1 MSSATGTASGAGTG
15 AGTHTSARASA
26 RARRADRLARLARE
40 PFDVLVI
47 GGGAT
52 GAGTALDAA
61 SRGLSVAL
69 VERFDF
75 AQGTSSR
82 STKLVHGG
90 VRYLEQAVKHADR
103 SQFNLVREALR
114 ERAVLL
120 RNAPHLAH
128 PLPLLTPIYSAL
140 ELPYYFTGLKLYDM
154 LAGRANLKPSRHVGR
169 SDAIERFPMLK
180 RKGLRGAVE
189 YHDGQFDD
197 ARMNVALALTA
208 ARQGAVVLNHVSV
221 TDLLKE
227 HGQVRGAVVTDAL
240 GDEAPFEVRAKVVI
254 NATGPF
260 VDSIR
265 RLDEPDVP
273 AMLTTSSGVHVVL
286 PSRFSPPGTGLLI
299 PKTEDG
305 RVLFLLPWL
314 GHTVVGTTDNPATVS
329 ADPRPEAE
337 DVEYILRHVRQY
349 FDLPVE
355 TGDVLSAW
363 SGLRPLVEPGDHGGV
378 GRHLHGSAEAGGT
391 GEHGSANGGTARL
404 SRDHTIVVSAA
415 GLVTITGGKWT
426 TYRKMAED
434 VVDIAVGSAALKP
447 RNASLTA
454 SLPLVGG
461 DSFVTDGAQ
470 ALRDEFRLDADVAHH
485 LHHAYGDKA
494 SIVAD
499 LATSGLG
506 ERLAAGHPYLEAEVI
521 YARDHEDAHFAD
533 DVLARRLRLTFLD
546 SAAAESARPRV
557 EELLA
562 SEPR

>member
-1 MSSATGTASGAGTG
+1 MSIASSARTTT
-15 AGTHTSARASA
+15 TE
-26 RARRADRLARLARE
+26 RRAARLARLANDS
-40 PFDVLVI
+40 FDVLVI

-61 SRGLSVAL
+61 TRGLKVAL

-120 RNAPHLAH
+120 KNAPHLAH

-154 LAGRANLKPSRHVGR
+154 LAGRANLQPSRLVGKA
-169 SDAIERFPMLK
+169 DAAERFPMLK
-180 RKGLRGAVE
+180 REGLRGAVE

-208 ARQGAVVLNHVSV
+208 ARQGAVVLNHVAV
-221 TDLLKE
+221 TDLIK
-227 HGQVRGAVVTDAL
+227 GNGRVSGAVVNDSLDAS
-240 GDEAPFEVRAKVVI
+240 APVEVRAKVVI

-260 VDSIR
+260 VDAIR
-265 RLDEPDVP
+265 SLDEPGIEK
-273 AMLTTSSGVHVVL
+273 MLTTSSGVHIVL
-286 PSRFSPPGTGLLI
+286 PKRFSPPGTGLLI

-314 GHTVVGTTDNPATVS
+314 GHTLVGTTDNPAAVS
-329 ADPRPEAE
+329 ADPLPESE

-349 FDLPVE
+349 FDLPVSA
-355 TGDVLSAW
+355 TDVMSSW
-363 SGLRPLVEPGDHGGV
+363 SGLRPLVEPGDHGAV
-378 GRHLHGSAEAGGT
+378 GNHLQGSAEAATKRTNGGVKA
-391 GEHGSANGGTARL
+391 GAGGGTARL
-404 SRDHTIVVSAA
+404 SRDHTIVVSAS

-434 VVDIAVGSAALKP
+434 AVDTAVETGSLQPK
-447 RNASLTA
+447 NATRTA
-454 SLPLVGG
+454 SMPLIGG
-461 DSFVTDGAQ
+461 DAFAPDGALQ
-470 ALRDEFRLDADVAHH
+470 LQDRYGLEADTAHH
-485 LHHAYGDKA
+485 LHHAYGDRA
-494 SIVAD
+494 FYVAE
-499 LATSGLG
+499 LAARGYG
-506 ERLAAGHPYLEAEVI
+506 ERLAAGHPYLEAEVL
-521 YARDHEDAHFAD
+521 YVRDHEDAHLAE
-533 DVLARRLRLTFLD
+533 DVLSRRLRLAFLD
-546 SAAAESARPRV
+546 SAAALRAKERV
-557 EELLA
+557 TELLA
-562 SEPR
+562 SDPT

>member
-1 MSSATGTASGAGTG
+1 MSSARLPTQTAAQ
-15 AGTHTSARASA
+15 
-26 RARRADRLARLARE
+26 RRAERLAKLASE
-40 PFDVLVI
+40 PFDLLVI

-61 SRGLSVAL
+61 SRGLKVAL
-69 VERFDF
+69 VERHDF

-120 RNAPHLAH
+120 KNAPHLAH

-154 LAGRANLKPSRHVGR
+154 LAGRANLKPSRLVSKG
-169 SDAIERFPMLK
+169 DAVERFPMLK
-180 RKGLRGAVE
+180 RTGLRGAVE

-208 ARQGAVVLNHVSV
+208 VNHGAVVLNHVAV
-221 TDLLKE
+221 TDLVKAN
-227 HGQVRGAVVTDAL
+227 GRVTGAVVRDTFQPDAL
-240 GDEAPFEVRAKVVI
+240 IEVRAKVVV

-260 VDSIR
+260 VDAIR
-265 RLDEPDVP
+265 RLDEPDVQE
-273 AMLTTSSGVHVVL
+273 MLKTSSGVHIVL
-286 PSRFSPPGTGLLI
+286 PDRFSPPGTGLLI

-314 GHTVVGTTDNPATVS
+314 GHTLVGTTDNPATVS

-355 TGDVLSAW
+355 TSDVLSAW
-363 SGLRPLVEPGDHGGV
+363 SGLRPLVEPGNHAGV
-378 GRHLHGSAEAGGT
+378 GHHLPGAAEAAYDGRA
-391 GEHGSANGGTARL
+391 ANGSTARL

-434 VVDIAVGSAALKP
+434 AVDTAVSSGALEP
-447 RNASLTA
+447 RNASTTA
-454 SLPLVGG
+454 NLPLLGG
-461 DSFVTDGAQ
+461 AAFAPDGAP
-470 ALRDEFRLDADVAHH
+470 ALQEHYGLAPDVADY
-485 LHHAYGDKA
+485 LHHAYGDRAATVAELA
-494 SIVAD
+494 S
-499 LATSGLG
+499 SGLG
-506 ERLAAGHPYLEAEVI
+506 ERLAGGHPYLEAEVV
-521 YARDHEDAHFAD
+521 YARDHEDAYFAD
-533 DVLARRLRLTFLD
+533 DVLARRLRLSFLD
-546 SAAAESARPRV
+546 SAAAEAARPRV
-557 EELLA
+557 EELLT
-562 SEPR
+562 SDPQN

>member
-1 MSSATGTASGAGTG
+1 MTESATQ
-15 AGTHTSARASA
+15 R
-26 RARRADRLARLARE
+26 RARQLRRLASE
-40 PFDVLVI
+40 SFDVLVI

-61 SRGLSVAL
+61 SRGLKVAL

-103 SQFNLVREALR
+103 SQFSLVREALR

-120 RNAPHLAH
+120 KNAPHLAH
-128 PLPLLTPIYSAL
+128 PLPLLTPIYGAL

-154 LAGRANLKPSRHVGR
+154 LAGRANLSPSRLIGK
-169 SDAIERFPMLK
+169 SDAAQRFPMLK
-180 RKGLRGAVE
+180 RDGLRGAVE

-208 ARQGAVVLNHVSV
+208 AKHGAVVLNHVAV
-221 TDLLKE
+221 TELAKAQGL
-227 HGQVRGAVVTDAL
+227 VTGAVVVDAL
-240 GDEAPFEVRAKVVI
+240 GDPAPIEVSAAVVI

-260 VDSIR
+260 ADAVR
-265 RLDEPDVP
+265 RLDEPGIPD
-273 AMLTTSSGVHVVL
+273 MLKTSSGVHVVL
-286 PSRFSPPGTGLLI
+286 PGRFSPPDTGLLI

-314 GHTVVGTTDNPATVS
+314 GHTLVGTTDNPAGVS
-329 ADPRPEAE
+329 AEPLAEAE

-349 FDLPVE
+349 FELPVA
-355 TGDVLSAW
+355 TSDVLSSW
-363 SGLRPLVEPGDHGGV
+363 SGLRPLVEPGDHGAG
-378 GRHLHGSAEAGGT
+378 GHHAHGSSEAPSSGGPKSN
-391 GEHGSANGGTARL
+391 GSTARL
-404 SRDHTIVVSAA
+404 SRDHTIVTSRS

-434 VVDIAVGSAALKP
+434 AVDTAVAT
-447 RNASLTA
+447 ASLQPTSRSRTA
-454 SLPLVGG
+454 SLPLIGG
-461 DSFVTDGAQ
+461 EAFSPDGAAKLQ
-470 ALRDEFRLDADVAHH
+470 AEYGLAADTAEH
-485 LHHAYGDKA
+485 LHHAYGDRA
-494 SIVAD
+494 PIVAV
-499 LATSGLG
+499 LAQRGWG
-506 ERLAAGHPYLEAEVI
+506 ERLAAGHPYLEAEVL

-533 DVLARRLRLTFLD
+533 DVLSRRLRLAFLD
-546 SAAAESARPRV
+546 TAAALAAKARV

-562 SEPR
+562 GDPE